1 MQRMTGWK
9 NIAQDRRWMV
19 RRVGLPPPLI
29 MAQGEMSGPPWR
41 GLRLVVPQV
50 LVEAREGV
58 ATARAD
64 GLR

>member
-29 MAQGEMSGPPWR
+29 MAQGEMSDR
-41 GLRLVVPQV
+41 GRGDC
-50 LVEAREGV
+50 AWWSRRSSSRREGV
-58 ATARAD
+58 ATARD